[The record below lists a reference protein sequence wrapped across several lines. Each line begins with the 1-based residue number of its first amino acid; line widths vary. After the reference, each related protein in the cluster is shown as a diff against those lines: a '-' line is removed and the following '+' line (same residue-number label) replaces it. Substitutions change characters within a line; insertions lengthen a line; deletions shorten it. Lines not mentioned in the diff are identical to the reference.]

1 MTPPNFNNS
10 RTTPGRFCE
19 SHKLTSAPFKLIL
32 HKTLFGIEPRDRDL
46 TVTCGVWGGGGDA
59 IPVDSYARNL
69 IDEPPNDYVGGTG
82 WYVYPYHDNNNKKN
96 NNYNY
101 ESTTEYG
108 QATTAEEESTVQG
121 ESTKAREEDG
131 GMRSQCL

>member
-1 MTPPNFNNS
+1 M
-10 RTTPGRFCE
+10 
-19 SHKLTSAPFKLIL
+19 
-32 HKTLFGIEPRDRDL
+32 
-46 TVTCGVWGGGGDA
+46 
-59 IPVDSYARNL
+59 
-69 IDEPPNDYVGGTG
+69 
-82 WYVYPYHDNNNKKN
+82 YPYHDNNKKN